1 MTLLR
6 ILFSGLAFF
15 AGAAHADSSFTLYS
29 NGASGQHNR
38 FIVHPGAWRNKPV
51 SKPMTP
57 QPRANAQPRPAPST
71 YNSHIQA
78 AATET
83 NVDAALIRAVI
94 SVESGYNPSARSNK
108 GALGLMQLMPQ
119 TAERYGVKDRLDPE
133 QNIKGGARYLRD
145 LKAMFGND
153 LQLVLAAY
161 NAGEEAVIKYGRRIP
176 PYRETVDYV
185 PKVLGHYTR
194 SRTGG

>member
-6 ILFSGLAFF
+6 ILISGLALF
-15 AGAAHADSSFTLYS
+15 AGASQADSSFTLYS

-38 FIVHPGAWRNKPV
+38 FIVHPGAWRNP
-51 SKPMTP
+51 P
-57 QPRANAQPRPAPST
+57 PRSNAQPRPAPST
-71 YNSHIQA
+71 YNNHIQA
-78 AATET
+78 AANET
-83 NVDAALIRAVI
+83 NVDPALIRAVI

-133 QNIKGGARYLRD
+133 QNIKGGARYLRH

-161 NAGEEAVIKYGRRIP
+161 NAGEEAVIRYGRRIP

-185 PKVLGHYTR
+185 PKVLGHYAR